1 MASHICF
8 LCASCVVPLLASPYA
23 QENVHKEILGSSNT
37 VNEAA
42 CEGTMSSLA
51 ELAAQPTD
59 AETSESKAV
68 PNHESLCSVVVD
80 PTFVPPSFNFVNDRC
95 LVLLNPSSI
104 MSY

>member
-1 MASHICF
+1 MELFGVASQLI
-8 LCASCVVPLLASPYA
+8 LALMPRQAYTVERLL
-23 QENVHKEILGSSNT
+23 ESSHT

-80 PTFVPPSFNFVNDRC
+80 PTFVPPSFNFGNGSC
-95 LVLLNPSSI
+95 LVQLSSSSI
-104 MSY
+104 IPY